1 MEQTA
6 PKPQLENTPA
16 APAISAEERLSR
28 IEKGVEELRQLAA
41 RENRKEVQDKRKT
54 SRSAVTVAF
63 ALIGA
68 KIGATIAGKG
78 IFFGEAASSF
88 RRKKGEVYE
97 QFKQESASMND
108 RDTMMLGF
116 KKTFGFLESDFI
128 KEIGVKALVWGG
140 VGAAIGGII
149 GWLRGDKIDDVHD
162 LIKHPIDSLRKIIGL
177 KVEENKTDIPDAA
190 SKPTQ
195 ATINK
200 VAEAPQVV
208 VEKERP
214 IALWQDKVAAEQTQQ
229 EEVAVAA
236 GAAI

>member
-16 APAISAEERLSR
+16 APAISAEERLAR

-41 RENRKEVQDKRKT
+41 RENRKEVQDKKKT

-63 ALIGA
+63 ALLGM
-68 KIGATIAGKG
+68 KIGAVFAKM
-78 IFFGEAASSF
+78 FFLKDSWQEF
-88 RRKKGEVYE
+88 NKEKIYE
-97 QFKQESASMND
+97 DFLKEHGNKPVAERAWEGTNLLLKHAYQEKNIWVK
-108 RDTMMLGF
+108 LGF
-116 KKTFGFLESDFI
+116 K
-128 KEIGVKALVWGG
+128 ALIAGG
-140 VGAAIGGII
+140 IGAAIGAMI
-149 GWLRGDKIDDVHD
+149 GWARGDRINDVHD

-177 KVEENKTDIPDAA
+177 KVEETKTEIPDAA

-195 ATINK
+195 ATVSK

-229 EEVAVAA
+229 EEAAVVA